1 MRDLSMVTAKARPG
15 LPVAARRALFF
26 GLVAATTLTVLA
38 LAVAALSPGGLSA
51 VDLLLLALYAVALPW
66 LVIGF
71 SISVI
76 GFCVM
81 RFARDP
87 VAAIFPAAA
96 RIRGDEPIG
105 ARTAILVCIRNE
117 APRRVVRN
125 LAPLLSGLAAAG
137 VGDRFRLYVLSD
149 TGDPA
154 LAAIEEAQM
163 RDFAAKWRDR
173 VAVVY
178 RQRAVNTGFKAG
190 NIRDFCRQ

>member
-15 LPVAARRALFF
+15 LPVAARRALVF
-26 GLVAATTLTVLA
+26 GLVSVNALTVLA

-76 GFCVM
+76 GFCGM

-96 RIRGDEPIG
+96 RLPRG
-105 ARTAILVCIRNE
+105 
-117 APRRVVRN
+117 
-125 LAPLLSGLAAAG
+125 
-137 VGDRFRLYVLSD
+137 
-149 TGDPA
+149 
-154 LAAIEEAQM
+154 AAI
-163 RDFAAKWRDR
+163 
-173 VAVVY
+173 
-178 RQRAVNTGFKAG
+178 GG
-190 NIRDFCRQ
+190 